1 MHDTKQFNYLCLQAY
16 VSFFYTIHSTKA
28 KVYVWFYI
36 DDSIFSQSGDED
48 ESKYDI
54 S

>member
-1 MHDTKQFNYLCLQAY
+1 MHDTKQFYNLCIFLLHHPLNKSQG
-16 VSFFYTIHSTKA
+16 VCVILHRRFHFL
-28 KVYVWFYI
+28 
-36 DDSIFSQSGDED
+36 IFSQSGDED